1 MKFQQIIDRIDHFI
15 TDRFHLTYDQANV
28 NDILWWVNEWISFR
42 GTNVWV
48 LMMAIVICSVGLNM
62 NSTAVVIGAML
73 LSPLMWP
80 IIGFGVGVAR
90 YDLEMIIKSWR
101 NIILAAAV
109 SLIIATCYFTLSPL
123 DSPTSEIIARTS
135 PTTWDVIIAFCG
147 GIAGIIAI
155 TRKEKSLTVIP
166 GVAIATALMPPLCTA
181 GFGIANG
188 MWMFALRALYLF
200 CINGVFIAAATFMM
214 ARYIHFPRK
223 SYSQTDSGTPR
234 TVRRW
239 IAIIMIITLIPSVL
253 WAVDI
258 VQQNIVQRNIARFVQ
273 VEVSDQWGQIITQQV
288 DYTTRAIALWMV
300 WVWVDPDAVAALN
313 TRLWDYQLSGFTLSV
328 NQWLPSESD
337 FANQVNTVD
346 QLADS
351 LQKIKSLL
359 DQQQQDLASVRT
371 TIWRYP
377 QLSVSVEQLYREM
390 KTIYPQVSAVT
401 TSIVQSSTI
410 SRDGVAISTGS
421 VDEIV
426 SSGSSDLVSDASTW
440 AVISWWS
447 WLRLFDTSTWAQD
460 LTIKPR
466 YIFTINLSDALT
478 PGQQQAVR
486 EWLQTRL
493 TDVIVEDVIWK
504 E

>member
-1 MKFQQIIDRIDHFI
+1 MKFQQIIDRVDQFI
-15 TDRFHLTYDQANV
+15 ADRFHLTYDQAST
-28 NDILWWVNEWISFR
+28 NDTLTTINESISFR

-90 YDLEMIIKSWR
+90 YDLEMILKSWR
-101 NIILAAAV
+101 NIILATVV

-181 GFGIANG
+181 WFGIANG

-214 ARYIHFPRK
+214 SRYIHFPRK

-258 VQQNIVQRNIARFVQ
+258 VQQNIVQRNIARYIQ
-273 VEVSDQWGQIITQQV
+273 SEVSDQWWQIITQQV
-288 DYTTRAIALWMV
+288 DYTSRTIALWMV
-300 WVWVDPDAVAALN
+300 WVWVDPDAVAVLN
-313 TRLWDYQLSGFTLSV
+313 SRLWEYQLSGFTLSV

-337 FANQVNTVD
+337 FTNQVNTVD
-346 QLADS
+346 QLAES
-351 LQKIKSLL
+351 LQNIKSLL
-359 DQQQQDLASVRT
+359 DQQQQDLTAVRT
-371 TIWRYP
+371 IVWKYP
-377 QLSVSVEQLYREM
+377 QLSVSVDQLYREM
-390 KTIYPQVSAVT
+390 SIVYPQINGVMV
-401 TSIVQSSTI
+401 SIVQSSTM
-410 SRDGVAISTGS
+410 SRDGVVVSTWV

-426 SSGSSDLVSDASTW
+426 ATGANQKPS
-440 AVISWWS
+440 S
-447 WLRLFDTSTWAQD
+447 WLRLFDTATWSMVPTD
-460 LTIKPR
+460 KPR
-466 YIFTINLSDALT
+466 YIFTINLSTTLT
-478 PGQQQAVR
+478 PGEQLAITQ
-486 EWLQTRL
+486 WLQARL

-504 E
+504 S